1 MNYKL
6 DMYKEALENTA
17 NAYHEAMTKYYHLLQ
32 ENIKLQES
40 LNEFEKETEKLSIK
54 QRILQ
59 KQVDDLGHEVQLK
72 EELNEI
78 DELSTEKLQRIKNFM
93 MTAHPAKYDVNEIT
107 MHVVKIIDSEK

>member
-1 MNYKL
+1 
-6 DMYKEALENTA
+6 
-17 NAYHEAMTKYYHLLQ
+17 
-32 ENIKLQES
+32 
-40 LNEFEKETEKLSIK
+40 
-54 QRILQ
+54 
-59 KQVDDLGHEVQLK
+59 VDDLEHEVQLK